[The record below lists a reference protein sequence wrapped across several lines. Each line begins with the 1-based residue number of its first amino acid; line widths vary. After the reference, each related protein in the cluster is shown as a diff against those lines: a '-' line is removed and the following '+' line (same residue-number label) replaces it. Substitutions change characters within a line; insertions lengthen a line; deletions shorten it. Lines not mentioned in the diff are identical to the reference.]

1 MLLQEV
7 GHRRAGRRVVTT
19 DATHR
24 CDDRHRRVET
34 WARPVSDHVTT
45 AHHPARGG
53 LHPARAGPHPADR
66 RPPDGDKTRGIR
78 RLCKVTLNRKL
89 TSSQRKHISTV
100 STRELSQKVAN
111 HGRNWQ
117 HLFTAT
123 IWHLRRICVLYCSCD
138 VITETLT
145 AVVLLARH
153 RRPRRKQWSKAA
165 AAKCPTVRS
174 PRCT

>member
-53 LHPARAGPHPADR
+53 LHPARAGPHPADHR
-66 RPPDGDKTRGIR
+66 LQDGDKTLEIR
-78 RLCKVTLNRKL
+78 RSCKVILNRKF

-100 STRELSQKVAN
+100 STRELSQKAPSQP
-111 HGRNWQ
+111 WTKLAAFIYSYDMAISPYLCII
-117 HLFTAT
+117 LF
-123 IWHLRRICVLYCSCD
+123 V
-138 VITETLT
+138 
-145 AVVLLARH
+145 
-153 RRPRRKQWSKAA
+153 
-165 AAKCPTVRS
+165 
-174 PRCT
+174 